1 MLCGDLNGKGI
12 QNRGDTCTH
21 MAASLCCTE
30 GLQVLTL
37 REAAEGSMD
46 LLDFETRKTL
56 QDLRFLTY

>member
-12 QNRGDTCTH
+12 ENRGDTCIH

-46 LLDFETRKTL
+46 LLDFGIEIPCRI
-56 QDLRFLTY
+56 